1 MTRDPA
7 RMHRYDEGTEA
18 LAHAVL
24 AYALE
29 RVRLDPPPLDR
40 PRTSAELDRLG
51 ESITADGMGSMAAL
65 RLFCEH
71 LAPACITQDHPRQLA
86 FVPSA
91 PTEAA
96 VLFDLVVGASCIYA
110 GSWMEGAGAVW
121 AENHALRWIADL
133 VGLPAAAGGV
143 FLSGGSAGNLSAL
156 VAARHR
162 ARAARPDGDGR
173 PRWWVA
179 ASAGVHASVEAAAR
193 VMDVEVLKV
202 PTDGRGRMT
211 GDALRAELW
220 RAGLVGPNSAPAGG
234 EAGAGPVGVGP
245 VGVGGS
251 SPEPANTRSSE
262 QVMFAVVATAGT
274 TNAGAIDELDA
285 IADVCQTHGL
295 WLHVD
300 AAYGGAALV
309 APTARPLFSGIERA
323 DSFVVDP
330 HKWLFAPYDCAAL
343 LYRDPANAA
352 AAHAQHA
359 GYLDVLHDD
368 GDWNPSDYA
377 FHLTRRARGLPFWY
391 SLVTHG
397 TEAYADAVEASLSL
411 ARRAAELISAHRELE
426 LLAEP
431 QLSVVL
437 FRRRGWDKPRYE
449 AWSDQLLA
457 DQIAFCVPTTWRGET
472 VLRFCFIHPRTTTD
486 DVRAILATLG

>member
-202 PTDGRGRMT
+202 PTDERGRMT

-234 EAGAGPVGVGP
+234 EAGA
-245 VGVGGS
+245 
-251 SPEPANTRSSE
+251 
-262 QVMFAVVATAGT
+262 
-274 TNAGAIDELDA
+274 
-285 IADVCQTHGL
+285 
-295 WLHVD
+295 
-300 AAYGGAALV
+300 
-309 APTARPLFSGIERA
+309 ERLRR
-323 DSFVVDP
+323 
-330 HKWLFAPYDCAAL
+330 HAL
-343 LYRDPANAA
+343 LYETPNT
-352 AAHAQHA
+352 
-359 GYLDVLHDD
+359 D
-368 GDWNPSDYA
+368 G
-377 FHLTRRARGLPFWY
+377 TRQQPPTPHPPTLVPHRGERGRKGRMGQTPPYRMGPGGPRCGGRAR
-391 SLVTHG
+391 
-397 TEAYADAVEASLSL
+397 
-411 ARRAAELISAHRELE
+411 R
-426 LLAEP
+426 
-431 QLSVVL
+431 
-437 FRRRGWDKPRYE
+437 
-449 AWSDQLLA
+449 
-457 DQIAFCVPTTWRGET
+457 
-472 VLRFCFIHPRTTTD
+472 
-486 DVRAILATLG
+486 